1 MYQILVHI
9 LKSMANDDLKKKRM
23 ALLKTQIIHEE
34 ERLENV
40 ILDLALARKELFYI
54 KVSLDKLN
62 E

>member
-1 MYQILVHI
+1 
-9 LKSMANDDLKKKRM
+9 MANDDLKKKRM